1 METKER
7 KLHWNKIYSTK
18 KLDEVSWY
26 QPNPFTALNF
36 IEEYNIPFTANIIDV
51 GGGDSFLT
59 DKLIEIGFENVTL
72 LDISAKA
79 IERTKKRLAE
89 NAAKASYIESDIT
102 DFETEN
108 QYDFWHDRA
117 AFHFLTDEKEIEKY
131 VSKVERFV
139 KPNGLMVI
147 GTFSEEGPNVCS
159 GLNIKQ
165 YNEKNLVELFSKQ
178 FEKLKCIVLN
188 HETPSG
194 KIQNFIFCSF
204 RKADSE

>member
-1 METKER
+1 MKTKER
-7 KLHWNKIYSTK
+7 KIHWNKIYSTK

-89 NAAKASYIESDIT
+89 NAGKASYIESDIT

-165 YNEKNLVELFSKQ
+165 YNEKNLVELFSNQ

-204 RKADSE
+204 RKAGSE